1 MSIKTNL
8 SSEWIYKFYKA
19 LDEHG
24 IENHGL
30 LIMQNGE
37 TVFEEYAYPYSAD
50 MPHTLFSVTK
60 SIVSTAAGFAID
72 EGLFKLDTKII
83 SLFPEYEAC
92 ESDEWEN
99 ITVRSVLTMHSN
111 KEFSFLQDMTGN
123 YAEMFMKAPF
133 RKKDRGF
140 LYSNNDA
147 HMVAAIVQKTS
158 GTNLVEYL
166 TPRLF
171 EPLGIEPPLWET
183 NSIGECIGGTGAY
196 LKLRDLAK
204 ICQCYADGGKYNGK
218 QVIPEF
224 WAKEAVKKQV
234 PLSGRENED
243 GYGYLFWTEG
253 DVFSMNGMFGQIV
266 MYIPKYKAVIATL
279 NSVVDDGKL
288 ARLLKTVLTKAF
300 EETDESDW
308 NEKLG
313 NYLESRAHKPVANKE
328 RIDIPTGV
336 VYRMTPVHN
345 KLAGFMFPASLIPRS
360 LTSSFAKRPKTNLDR
375 VSFETDE
382 NTVTVRWYEEDDE
395 VKVICGLDGTP
406 RMSECSIKGYKYKI
420 WAYAYS
426 EDGKLNVVF
435 KPLNTLSSQRFVFD
449 FGKDYITIRMTGT
462 PSFREFILKNASES
476 SVIRS
481 APSPFRKIMV
491 KTVDCVLS
499 TIEMPLKYKKTK

>member
-1 MSIKTNL
+1 
-8 SSEWIYKFYKA
+8 
-19 LDEHG
+19 
-24 IENHGL
+24 
-30 LIMQNGE
+30 
-37 TVFEEYAYPYSAD
+37 
-50 MPHTLFSVTK
+50 
-60 SIVSTAAGFAID
+60 
-72 EGLFKLDTKII
+72 
-83 SLFPEYEAC
+83 
-92 ESDEWEN
+92 
-99 ITVRSVLTMHSN
+99 
-111 KEFSFLQDMTGN
+111 
-123 YAEMFMKAPF
+123 
-133 RKKDRGF
+133 
-140 LYSNNDA
+140 
-147 HMVAAIVQKTS
+147 MVAAIIQKTS
-158 GTNLVEYL
+158 GRSLIDYL

-171 EPLGIEPPLWET
+171 DPLGIEKPFWET
-183 NSIGECIGGTGAY
+183 NSIGECIGGTGAHMT
-196 LKLRDLAK
+196 LRDLVK
-204 ICQCYADGGKYNGK
+204 ISRCYADGGKYNGK

-313 NYLESRAHKPVANKE
+313 SYLESRAHKPVENKE

-360 LTSSFAKRPKTNLDR
+360 LPSSFAKRPKTNLDR